1 MVGGSLFNALYTQ
14 TKQLESLTIRLDFH
28 TRVPNY
34 PSGEFFETIE
44 PHVHVIILSVICI
57 VAITKIVNKIRT
69 KIL

>member
-1 MVGGSLFNALYTQ
+1 MVGGSLFNAVYTQ
-14 TKQLESLTIRLDFH
+14 TKQLESLTIIAFH

-57 VAITKIVNKIRT
+57 VAITKVVNKIRT